1 MFILITKFLKFI
13 LGFKGGK
20 ENNTSTDGKRQR
32 KPAAPPSLIPE
43 HIEKSKK
50 PETVSIEKSQK
61 NESKPQTATTK
72 KTESTKQPNISRKRK
87 LSSSKNEP
95 VAKKCKKVSTAT
107 GGTPKKYASEPHSR
121 EINKRVK
128 KVVEVKMAEDGTHNP
143 DRLLY
148 HVLNN
153 QPIANGEHEAEESY
167 DWAIDL
173 SHRQIDDF
181 LDLNQGEKALM
192 KFWNTHLHK
201 NPCYGDRML
210 IQILAEF
217 IDQYGLR
224 IYRQNLQKNLM
235 LHLSNLHDFAA
246 ISSCTMLEMIN
257 RFQNLVKNS
266 LEHPDKYPMTPEK
279 VPIDNPYYKPK
290 PLPLESLNMSEEEKQ
305 HNKNQHSN
313 SNGFNEII
321 FKKNEHKQKK
331 SFWVKK
337 SVRKNIVK
345 TNNNEDEE
353 DDLKIWPRKKACV
366 TFANELFIDEVRDI
380 NDNSS
385 LIGKQSNFISDFN
398 DMYKFTLISPRR
410 NRRSKS

>member
-1 MFILITKFLKFI
+1 M
-13 LGFKGGK
+13 
-20 ENNTSTDGKRQR
+20 
-32 KPAAPPSLIPE
+32 
-43 HIEKSKK
+43 
-50 PETVSIEKSQK
+50 
-61 NESKPQTATTK
+61 
-72 KTESTKQPNISRKRK
+72 
-87 LSSSKNEP
+87 
-95 VAKKCKKVSTAT
+95 
-107 GGTPKKYASEPHSR
+107 
-121 EINKRVK
+121 
-128 KVVEVKMAEDGTHNP
+128 
-143 DRLLY
+143 
-148 HVLNN
+148 
-153 QPIANGEHEAEESY
+153 
-167 DWAIDL
+167 